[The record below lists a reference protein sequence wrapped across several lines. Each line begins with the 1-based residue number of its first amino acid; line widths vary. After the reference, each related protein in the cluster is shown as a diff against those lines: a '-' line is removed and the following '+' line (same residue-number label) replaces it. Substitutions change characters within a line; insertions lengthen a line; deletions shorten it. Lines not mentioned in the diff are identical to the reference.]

1 MIYEYFQIHKDMPL
15 ARIADQIDK
24 LGFRSNNNWKLR
36 PDKYQRADELV
47 GEFLKRQ
54 EFLQT
59 QTKNQGL

>member
-1 MIYEYFQIHKDMPL
+1 MPL